1 MKQLNKIEQVILL
14 IGATLMVVG
23 SAARIFAQTW
33 AVYMFATGALA
44 FALMQLRQQYE
55 GANATVRRL
64 RRIMIASDVCF
75 LLAALLMVAG
85 DGNPFRLDAM
95 TYVKY
100 VHNNWVLALLIAAM
114 LQLYSTHRID
124 SELKKH
130 N

>member
-44 FALMQLRQQYE
+44 FTLMQLRQQYE